1 MSATQTQVG
10 GSHYNDMAIQP
21 IEFTLKNGLGFCEGN
36 VIKYVSRHKSKGGRK
51 DLEKAIHY
59 LQLLIEQEY
68 PEHPKVQLTSP
79 DCGDGYRLLVNGEPI
94 IPGDEFWEAS
104 CNQWTPIMGF
114 NGQIFD
120 PHYYW
125 PHRRKIE
132 KGTK

>member
-10 GSHYNDMAIQP
+10 GSHYRDMAIQP

-59 LQLLIEQEY
+59 LQLLIEEEY
-68 PEHPKVQLTSP
+68 SVKSKFRILE
-79 DCGDGYRLLVNGEPI
+79 DGELIRE
-94 IPGDEFWEAS
+94 GDEFLCRMS
-104 CNQWTPIMGF
+104 CLWTPVRSEHLGITF
-114 NGQIFD
+114 SEKCVEAV
-120 PHYYW
+120 
-125 PHRRKIE
+125 RRKVE